1 MEETRTQLTDK
12 NIKPGKDCILV
23 EYKVPPTQTKSGLYL
38 PEVADKDSRH
48 WGNEAR
54 VLRIGSAVTD
64 CKVGDRILFRRRGNT
79 AVDPDMWSRP
89 VDERGMILLILR
101 CPVVETDK
109 RPSDVLAVIEEP

>member
-1 MEETRTQLTDK
+1 MTMEETRTQLTDK
-12 NIKPGKDCILV
+12 NINPIKDCILV
-23 EYKVPPTQTKSGLYL
+23 EYKVPPKQIGMIHL
-38 PEVADKDSRH
+38 PDIADKDSRH

-54 VLRIGSAVTD
+54 VLRVGSEVID
-64 CKVGDRILFRRRGNT
+64 CKAGDRILFRRRGNT

-109 RPSDVLAVIEEP
+109 RPSDVLAVIEL